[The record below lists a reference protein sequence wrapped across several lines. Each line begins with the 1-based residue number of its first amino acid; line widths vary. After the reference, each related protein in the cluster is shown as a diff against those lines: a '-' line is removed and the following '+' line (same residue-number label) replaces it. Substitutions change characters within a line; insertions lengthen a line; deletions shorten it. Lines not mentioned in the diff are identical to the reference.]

1 MRKYL
6 SIIIASALVCAALMG
21 HKACTGAQ
29 NASQYITIEGFAQ
42 GGTYTVKANTTAE
55 AEYLKNGIDSILNV
69 IDYAVSGYNKAS
81 LLSRYNAGAEI
92 TPDDSPEY
100 RVFSELSS
108 YCDSIRIATGGA
120 VDTRAAAL
128 FDVWGFGFKNNQMP
142 GEQQV
147 EEAMADRSKMNFN
160 AVAQGYSADLVAAY
174 LDRNGVKDMLVNIG
188 GEMLTRGH
196 NAKGMQW
203 RMGIDKPVDGNNTP
217 GAQLSGTFD
226 MPVEQYAVV
235 TSGNYRKFYV
245 KDGTKYSH
253 TVDPRT
259 GYPVQHS
266 LLSATILAPTSALAD
281 ALATYCMVIGPD
293 QAKSFIL
300 SRSDIE
306 GCLITDTEIWS
317 SPGLKLN

>member
-1 MRKYL
+1 MKNYI
-6 SIIIASALVCAALMG
+6 SIFIAVALVGAALLT
-21 HKACTGAQ
+21 HRACNGAQ
-29 NASQYITIEGFAQ
+29 GTSRYITIEGFAQ
-42 GGTYTVKANTTAE
+42 GGVYTVKANTTADL
-55 AEYLKNGIDSILNV
+55 EYLKNGIDSILNV

-81 LLSRYNAGAEI
+81 LLSRYNAGAAI

-100 RVFSELSS
+100 RVFSDLTS
-108 YCDSIRIATGGA
+108 YCDSIRTATDGA

-128 FDVWGFGFKNNQMP
+128 YDIWGFGFKNGQMP
-142 GEQQV
+142 TDQQV

-196 NAKGMQW
+196 NDKGLAW
-203 RMGIDKPVDGNNTP
+203 RMGIDKPVDGNSTP

-226 MPVEQYAVV
+226 MPIEQYAVV
-235 TSGNYRKFYV
+235 TSGNYRKFYI

-281 ALATYCMVIGPD
+281 ALATYCMVIGPE

-300 SRSDIE
+300 SRPDIE

-317 SPGLKLN
+317 SPGLKLK